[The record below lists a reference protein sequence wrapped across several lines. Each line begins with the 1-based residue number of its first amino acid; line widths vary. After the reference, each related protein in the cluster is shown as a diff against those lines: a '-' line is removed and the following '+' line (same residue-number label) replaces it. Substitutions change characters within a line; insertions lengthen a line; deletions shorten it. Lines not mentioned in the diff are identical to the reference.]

1 MAPGGKAIEYFCS
14 LRIWLTK
21 RKSKASFA
29 IDEDGVRVGS
39 QVRCLIKKSRFGSE
53 GRDCEFKIMWGSEIG
68 IQDEESWLEI
78 LKRSKSPNFSVAGA
92 WYTIT
97 PKEGKPLKFQSKQW
111 KAKLKDETFR
121 DAVVD
126 LLNEVMVEKYKA

>member
-1 MAPGGKAIEYFCS
+1 MS
-14 LRIWLTK
+14 S
-21 RKSKASFA
+21 KS
-29 IDEDGVRVGS
+29 
-39 QVRCLIKKSRFGSE
+39 
-53 GRDCEFKIMWGSEIG
+53 MWGSEIG

-111 KAKLKDETFR
+111 KDKLKDETFR
-121 DAVVD
+121 NAVVD